1 MMIHTAELIFHIE
14 ENDLFTLEE
23 KLGDS
28 YKRAND
34 KFQMLYGA
42 YFNNAY
48 TIQVTEK
55 FGKYY
60 LSLFVDAVRLLNKP
74 NILEEDYTIIKR
86 CIMELLM
93 LLIGHTDCYDNH
105 TLKRIDYRYDFVIED
120 PHLRELYFH
129 MIGKHINQ
137 YKRQIKRKGEKNKL
151 TGEITKYKTSV
162 YHSTK
167 ESISVCCY
175 DKENERK
182 AKGCAIESYERNVIR
197 FEVRLKYEHLRY
209 RASKRCKNP
218 IPMKLAYYL
227 KESLFY
233 ESLKNYLLPIY
244 PKGDYYKFS
253 EVERIIR
260 ASHITPDNK
269 ELLINALRKISTYG
283 LSSLKKQL
291 TPYKYKKVLQLLND
305 FAINPILIPKNYL
318 KAPSKLENPLNAL
331 YAKYE

>member
-1 MMIHTAELIFHIE
+1 MIHTAELLFHIE
-14 ENDLFTLEE
+14 KNDLFTLEE
-23 KLGDS
+23 NLGDS
-28 YKRAND
+28 YKKAND

-42 YFNNAY
+42 YFNDAY
-48 TIQVTEK
+48 TLQVSEK
-55 FGKYY
+55 FGKWYI
-60 LSLFVDAVRLLNKP
+60 SLFVDAVRLLGKP
-74 NILEEDYTIIKR
+74 DILEEDYRLIKR
-86 CIMELLM
+86 GIMELLM

-105 TLKRIDYRYDFVIED
+105 TLKRIDYRYDIVIED
-120 PHLRELYFH
+120 EHLRQLYFH

-137 YKRQIKRKGEKNKL
+137 YRRQIKRKGEKNKL
-151 TGEITKYKTSV
+151 TGEMIKYNSTV

-175 DKENERK
+175 DKCIERK
-182 AKGCAIESYERNVIR
+182 AKRCAIESYERNVIR

-218 IPMKLAYYL
+218 LPMQLAYYL

-305 FAINPILIPKNYL
+305 FAINPILIPKNYP

-331 YAKYE
+331 YAIYE